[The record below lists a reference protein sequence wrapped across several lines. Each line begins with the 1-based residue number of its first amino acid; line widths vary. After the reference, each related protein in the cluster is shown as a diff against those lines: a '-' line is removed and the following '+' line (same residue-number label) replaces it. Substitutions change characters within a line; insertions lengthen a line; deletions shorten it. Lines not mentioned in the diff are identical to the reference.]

1 MDRLA
6 KSKKDAANKM
16 QLREINHYSNAKPD
30 QSFPRVF
37 EEAVELFLGVVA
49 LFVAV

>member
-1 MDRLA
+1 
-6 KSKKDAANKM
+6 M